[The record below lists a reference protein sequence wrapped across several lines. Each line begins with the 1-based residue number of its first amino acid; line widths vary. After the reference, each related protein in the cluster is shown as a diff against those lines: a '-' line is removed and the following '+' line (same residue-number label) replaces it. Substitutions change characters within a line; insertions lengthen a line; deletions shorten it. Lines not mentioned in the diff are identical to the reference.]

1 MTKLKPCHYLS
12 ALALGARY
20 LTVRTHWIGTSSV
33 QLIEAWVPQGADY
46 DIYALIDD
54 PKTCAWKFLDSKER
68 LAEAKESPWEKR
80 TKDDFWHRRT
90 DETVDLPK
98 GLSAKTALFY
108 IQKML
113 PNGDWVI
120 SRDPIDRKGWEIS
133 SPTCQACFGYSGET
147 FYFQGTFYA
156 DGIPS
161 LIDALTQFYK
171 SLISYQFEA
180 FS

>member
-68 LAEAKESPWEKR
+68 LAEAKESPWENAPKMTFGIVGQ
-80 TKDDFWHRRT
+80 TK
-90 DETVDLPK
+90 P
-98 GLSAKTALFY
+98 
-108 IQKML
+108 
-113 PNGDWVI
+113 
-120 SRDPIDRKGWEIS
+120 
-133 SPTCQACFGYSGET
+133 
-147 FYFQGTFYA
+147 
-156 DGIPS
+156 
-161 LIDALTQFYK
+161 
-171 SLISYQFEA
+171 
-180 FS
+180 